1 MSHVKFEFHSNQY
14 ALTYFTAKNRSVIFL
29 HSWPQK
35 LYRGLRFGTHL
46 CSECLDLHWFSS
58 WLGNFWPS
66 GGQKHLEGGVGRAPS
81 QRTVFWTFFQHALTL
96 NVRGPSYLDL
106 TRSIRWLLMPWLLM
120 SPGHQQPW
128 YWLCRISRSGLTW
141 GRILTHWGRDKLDA
155 ISQTTFSNVFSWMK
169 MFEFRLEFHW
179 SMFPSDWITI
189 IQHWFR
195 WWLGAVQATSHY
207 LNQWWLVYRCIY
219 ASFGLNELSTCV
231 I

>member
-1 MSHVKFEFHSNQY
+1 MLWPTLQPKIGQSFFCIHGLKNYIEDSDSVHTYVVSV
-14 ALTYFTAKNRSVIFL
+14 LTSTDFRHGWAM
-29 HSWPQK
+29 
-35 LYRGLRFGTHL
+35 
-46 CSECLDLHWFSS
+46 
-58 WLGNFWPS
+58 
-66 GGQKHLEGGVGRAPS
+66 
-81 QRTVFWTFFQHALTL
+81 RTVFWTFFQHALTL
-96 NVRGPSYLDL
+96 NVRGPSFLDL

-207 LNQWWLVYRCIY
+207 LNQWWLVYRRIY